1 MGLDIIVLAVVVV
14 SLLVGCMRGLMYE
27 AAMLCGWVIAFF
39 IARAFAPELAAVFA
53 NAIANESWRM
63 GIAFVVIFIAVLFA
77 NGILAFA
84 LKAIFS
90 KSVLRPVDRCLGG
103 VFGLLRAGVIL
114 LALTLV
120 VFILRL
126 EDEPWWAQSYSA
138 PVLNEA
144 MDISRPY
151 LRSVLNL
158 DDTDLAQNVERINQ
172 GYELL
177 SDRIQ
182 DSVDATP

>member
-1 MGLDIIVLAVVVV
+1 MGLDFIVLAIVVV

-27 AAMLCGWVIAFF
+27 AVMLCGWILAFF
-39 IARAFAPELAAVFA
+39 VARFLAPDLAAVFA

-63 GIAFVVIFIAVLFA
+63 GIAFIMIFIAVLFA

-90 KSVLRPVDRCLGG
+90 KSALRPIDRCLGG
-103 VFGLLRAGVIL
+103 VFGLFRAGVVL

-126 EDEPWWAQSYSA
+126 EDEPWWTQSYSA

-158 DDTDLAQNVERINQ
+158 DDTSLAENVERINQ

-177 SDRIQ
+177 NERVQ
-182 DSVDATP
+182 DVADHVP